1 MAATT
6 DLKSDMRIGLAMLFG
21 AIGFLAAISMIITSI
36 NHQQIMTGWGFAV
49 AVVTSAI
56 LIAVIHLY
64 E

>member
-6 DLKSDMRIGLAMLFG
+6 DLDTDMRIGLAMLFG
-21 AIGFLAAISMIITSI
+21 AIGVLAAFSMIVTSV
-36 NHQQIMTGWGFAV
+36 NHQQVLAGWGFAV
-49 AVVTSAI
+49 AMVASSI

>member
-6 DLKSDMRIGLAMLFG
+6 DLNTDMRIGLAMLFG
-21 AIGFLAAISMIITSI
+21 AIGFLAALAMIITSV
-36 NHQQIMTGWGFAV
+36 NDQQVLTGWGFAV
-49 AVVTSAI
+49 AIVASSI

>member
-6 DLKSDMRIGLAMLFG
+6 DLDTDMRIGLAMLFG
-21 AIGFLAAISMIITSI
+21 AIGLLAAFAMIITSV
-36 NHQQIMTGWGFAV
+36 NQQQVLTGWGFAV
-49 AVVTSAI
+49 AMAASAI